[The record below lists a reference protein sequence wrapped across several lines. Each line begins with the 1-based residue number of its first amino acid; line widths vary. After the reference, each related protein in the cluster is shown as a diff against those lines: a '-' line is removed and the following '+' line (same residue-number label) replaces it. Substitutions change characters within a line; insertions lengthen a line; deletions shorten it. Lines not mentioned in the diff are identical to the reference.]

1 MSSLLSSAW
10 FYWALG
16 IAIGLPLL
24 LIALTEWQQNLR
36 RRRSS
41 LVGAVTLLR
50 NYLLPLLALLLAMIG
65 AIQMPAGSTPVRIVG
80 TLVAVVVLILM
91 LSGVRASAFANA
103 PESSWRQRMPAIF
116 LDVIRFALIAVGV
129 GLIFAYIWGA
139 HVGGLFTALGITSI
153 VIGLTLQNSVGQV
166 ISGLLMLFEQP
177 FRLGDWIA
185 TTKATGRVVEVN
197 WRAVH
202 LETANGL
209 QITPNSVL
217 AAESFTN
224 LSRPVDKHAVRITSV
239 FAIEDR
245 PDQVCDMLV
254 RVAAQLPE
262 CHPDLSPVAVPLG
275 QDRRDAQRGCAA
287 TCRGLSYRTK
297 IPLRSPGDDSDAEA
311 TFLRWIWYAARR
323 EGLHLDESVDGFSDP
338 DLVAEAIKT
347 VVAPTLKLTSEQQRA
362 MAPHAVIARYGK
374 GELIRPT
381 GAIPSGMSFIMAG
394 TVLLTADAKDGTRTE
409 VGRIESGGFL
419 GQSTLIRQP
428 VTGSTFALDEVTLV
442 HVERDAI
449 ERVVQKSPALL
460 NEFGRSIDEWRAA
473 VLRIDATTAPAAV
486 DDVSPTRGSSPA
498 DH

>member
-1 MSSLLSSAW
+1 MSSVFGSAW
-10 FYWALG
+10 FYWAVG

-65 AIQMPAGSTPVRIVG
+65 ATQMPAGSTPVRIVG

-91 LSGVRASAFANA
+91 LSGIKASAFANA

-209 QITPNSVL
+209 QVTPNSML

-224 LSRPVDKHAVRITSV
+224 LSRPADKHAVRITTI

-254 RVAAQLPE
+254 RVASRLPE

-275 QDRRDAQRGCAA
+275 Q
-287 TCRGLSYRTK
+287 LNYRTK
-297 IPLRSPGDDSDAEA
+297 IPLRSPADDGAAEA

-323 EGLHLDESVDGFSDP
+323 EGLHLDESVDVFSDP
-338 DLVAEAIKT
+338 DLVAEAVKT
-347 VVAPTLKLTSEQQRA
+347 VVAPTLRLTREQQSA
-362 MAPHAVIARYGK
+362 IAPHAKIERYGK
-374 GELIRPT
+374 GELILLS
-381 GAIPSGMSFIMAG
+381 GVIPDGMSFIMSG
-394 TVLLTADAKDGTRTE
+394 TVLLTADAQDGSRTE
-409 VGRIESGGFL
+409 VGRIEVGGFL
-419 GQSTLIRQP
+419 GQSTLVRQP
-428 VTGSTFALDEVTLV
+428 VSGSTFALDEVTLV
-442 HVERDAI
+442 HVEREAI
-449 ERVVQKSPALL
+449 ERVVQKSPSLL
-460 NEFGRSIDEWRAA
+460 SEFGRSIDERRAS
-473 VLRIDATTAPAAV
+473 VLRALADNASSAQSADSDA
-486 DDVSPTRGSSPA
+486 DVSPTRDSSPA
-498 DH
+498 DQ